1 MMEKYRKGSRQG
13 SADFSSSITSPD
25 FEMGWVH
32 KDEEDQ
38 GNFFHRTWDG
48 FKRDPNRLVS
58 PRGVVGAN
66 GKVFDAEA
74 AAHATA
80 DSPLQRSLKGRHL
93 QMIAIGGSIG
103 KILGGTVHWKAALT
117 KSQGPACSWVPARR
131 WPLVVRRLY

>member
-25 FEMGWVH
+25 FETGWVH
-32 KDEEDQ
+32 KDEDQ

-58 PRGVVGAN
+58 PKGVVGAD

-80 DSPLQRSLKGRHL
+80 DSPLHRSLKGRHL

-103 KILGGTVHWKAALT
+103 EIIGGTINVKGVLIE
-117 KSQGPACSWVPARR
+117 S
-131 WPLVVRRLY
+131 